1 MARLDHRRRRG
12 ALVEPT
18 SFAYPDAMARY
29 AAYATNLDPQRMRVR
44 APYSPV
50 AGTGWLIG
58 WRLTFGGE
66 DLNWDGS
73 LATIVEEPLS
83 SVFVMLYEVS
93 DLDERRLD
101 EWEGSALGIYD
112 KIRVRVQTL
121 DGDQVAWTYVLNDY
135 EGGLPSEQYLAD
147 IAAAAAAAG
156 APDDYV
162 AELRAR
168 PTR

>member
-1 MARLDHRRRRG
+1 
-12 ALVEPT
+12 
-18 SFAYPDAMARY
+18 MARY
-29 AAYATNLDPQRMRVR
+29 AAYATNLDPARMRLR
-44 APYSPV
+44 APFSPV

-66 DLNWDGS
+66 DLNWDGA
-73 LATIVEEPLS
+73 LATIVEDPLG

-101 EWEGSALGIYD
+101 EWEGSELGIYD

-121 DGDQVAWTYVLNDY
+121 DGDQLAWTYVLNGY
-135 EGGLPSEQYLAD
+135 EGGLPSVAYLAD
-147 IAAAAAAAG
+147 IVAAAVAAG

-162 AELRAR
+162 VDLQSRV
-168 PTR
+168 TR

>member
-1 MARLDHRRRRG
+1 MLD
-12 ALVEPT
+12 
-18 SFAYPDAMARY
+18 
-29 AAYATNLDPQRMRVR
+29 R
-44 APYSPV
+44 APHSPV
-50 AGTGWLIG
+50 AGTGWLTG
-58 WRLTFGGE
+58 WRLTFGGA

-73 LATIVEEPLS
+73 LATVVEDPTET
-83 SVFVMLYEVS
+83 VFVMLYEVS

-121 DGDQVAWTYVLNDY
+121 DGEQVAWTYVLNDY
-135 EGGLPSEQYLAD
+135 EGGSPSERYLSD
-147 IAAAAAAAG
+147 MVAAAAAAG

-162 AELRAR
+162 DALRRR